1 MIQMVLSAA
10 RARVFTLYWLP
21 ALAMVVGLAGTPR
34 DALAAGPEF
43 SEIAP
48 SLVEAEPDSVFSV
61 VPPRQEGD
69 ISRDRED
76 AETAARTA
84 DEWIVMAKSRGARAA
99 AQVDVKKSE
108 VENIKA
114 RIKAAKEAK
123 NEAEQKD
130 LERQQ
135 KELELAQ
142 KRLERIRDMRGAEVD
157 YAQAAKATAQA
168 RVQLFAA
175 ERGLLDARRQMEEAG
190 SNASSAEQLEKFLSR
205 KVEVGKAETRV
216 LDAIKELAGKREEVA
231 KKAKELADRRTAI
244 QEIDLEM
251 AARRK

>member
-1 MIQMVLSAA
+1 MVQMALSAA
-10 RARVFTLYWLP
+10 RARIFTLCLLS
-21 ALAMVVGLAGTPR
+21 ALVTAGGLTVTPR
-34 DALAAGPEF
+34 DVRASGPEF

-61 VPPRQEGD
+61 VPSRQEGD

-76 AETAARTA
+76 AETAARIA

-135 KELELAQ
+135 KDRELEQ

-168 RVQLFAA
+168 RVQLFSA
-175 ERGLLDARRQMEEAG
+175 ERGLLDARRAMEEAG
-190 SNASSAEQLEKFLSR
+190 ANASSAEQLEKFLSR

-216 LDAIKELAGKREEVA
+216 LDAVTELAGKREEVA
-231 KKAKELADRRTAI
+231 KKAKELADRRAAI
-244 QEIDLEM
+244 QAIDQEM